1 MPSMSLPPYDSK
13 TGLPTDKSYLECGLP
28 DFLVEFIEAMKN
40 AWEKLDHGEEYLHW
54 DCDYCSL
61 QSDINSAEVNQII
74 SEEQAWYL
82 REKYLGLERI
92 QNDAGD

>member
-1 MPSMSLPPYDSK
+1 MPDLLAES
-13 TGLPTDKSYLECGLP
+13 
-28 DFLVEFIEAMKN
+28 IEAMKN

-82 REKYLGLERI
+82 RKKYLGLERI
-92 QNDAGD
+92 QNYAGD